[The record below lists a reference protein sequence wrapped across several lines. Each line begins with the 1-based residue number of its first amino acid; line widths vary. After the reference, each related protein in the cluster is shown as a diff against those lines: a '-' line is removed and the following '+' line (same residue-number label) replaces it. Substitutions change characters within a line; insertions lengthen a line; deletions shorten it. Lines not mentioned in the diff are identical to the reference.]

1 MVSAL
6 TSAHSFSQLGYGE
19 VLCLSFLICK
29 MGLRTMPQQALPS
42 VSAGQERLPPASLA
56 VAAGRGLA
64 LSLLFSWNPNIIP
77 IHLHEHFLKKL

>member
-6 TSAHSFSQLGYGE
+6 TSAHSFSQLGYGV

-56 VAAGRGLA
+56 VAAGRGLGQFQLA
-64 LSLLFSWNPNIIP
+64 LALLTFCSSGRSLF
-77 IHLHEHFLKKL
+77 